1 MSDYK
6 TYLCEYQHDGASWV
20 VEVPAS
26 SFKDAERRLH
36 KMPFGKVLGEKM
48 LAIPAATGGGL
59 LVRLACWLRNL
70 MKENP

>member
-1 MSDYK
+1 MSVYK

-20 VEVPAS
+20 VEVPAL

-36 KMPFGKVLGEKM
+36 KMPFGKVLGEKV
-48 LAIPAATGGGL
+48 LAIPAAAGGGL

-70 MKENP
+70 IKGTP